1 MARGRPRGNGKLPA
15 LHACLP
21 AAPVDDGPTSESMR
35 LPTILLRA
43 AAALLLFA
51 AGACTPPREAP
62 DRLVIWHQKTGAERA
77 FFEEAVAAYNKKHPE
92 ERVVALYREGE
103 ELRNSFIIAAV
114 AGQGPDLV
122 FGPSDNVAVF
132 AGTRVI
138 RPWDAVVGPEFLDG
152 FTGDGIVRWEGQ
164 PWMVADQIGN
174 QLMLVYDRQTV
185 GRAPETLDELIE
197 LGRRLTLRR
206 GEQVERYALTWNY
219 AEPYFFIPFLTGFGG
234 WIMDEAGRPTL
245 DTPEMRAA
253 LQFVLDLRDKH
264 GVIPR
269 YEDYNTANLMFL
281 RKRAAMI
288 INGPWAWSDYGVP
301 ERSMLAL
308 LPVNTATG
316 LRCRP
321 VIAAKGYCLNINT
334 PPEKFALVR
343 RVLRFFTGE
352 DIQLAMAQ
360 RLFTTPTLHRALE
373 SPAFR
378 GNTVLQMALEQ
389 SKNAV
394 PMPIDVNL
402 RYIWDGIRGPYR
414 RVFTG
419 DLTPD
424 EAARQM
430 QREAERRIREG
441 LP

>member
-1 MARGRPRGNGKLPA
+1 
-15 LHACLP
+15 
-21 AAPVDDGPTSESMR
+21 MR
-35 LPTILLRA
+35 LPTILQRA
-43 AAALLLFA
+43 ATAALMLA
-51 AGACTPPREAP
+51 VAGCTPPREAP
-62 DRLVIWHQKTGAERA
+62 DRLVIWHQKTGAERV
-77 FFEEAVAAYNKKHPE
+77 FFEEAVADYNRKHPE

-138 RPWDAVVGPEFLDG
+138 RPWDAVVGPEFFER
-152 FTGDGIVRWEGQ
+152 FTDDGIVRWENQ

-174 QLMLVYDRQTV
+174 QLMLVYDRQMV
-185 GRAPETLDELIE
+185 ERPPETLEELIA
-197 LGRRLTLRR
+197 LGKKLTLRSDDR
-206 GEQVERYALTWNY
+206 VERYALTWNY
-219 AEPYFFIPFLTGFGG
+219 AEPYFFIPFLTSFGG
-234 WIMDEAGRPTL
+234 WIMDNDGNPTL

-264 GVIPR
+264 GLIPR

-281 RKRAAMI
+281 RRRAAMI

-301 ERSMLAL
+301 ESSMLAL
-308 LPVNTATG
+308 LPMNTQTG

-321 VIAAKGYCLNINT
+321 VIAAKGYCLSVNT

-343 RVLRFFTGE
+343 RVLEYFTGE
-352 DIQLAMAQ
+352 EIQLAMAQ
-360 RLFTTPTLHRALE
+360 RLFTTPTRRRALE
-373 SPAFR
+373 SPEFR
-378 GNTVLQMALEQ
+378 ANAVLQLALEQ

-394 PMPIDVNL
+394 PMPIDPRL

-424 EAARQM
+424 EAAREM
-430 QREAERRIREG
+430 QLEAKRRIAEG